1 MAEKKVRVSLDE
13 LTEKYK
19 GLEYRDFYEK
29 IMGLIKAGD
38 LTPVKRSPLN
48 GKNPPLPVRYTK
60 MIEAEDY
67 SDLTDEL
74 KFHFSP
80 YLDNSYYLKH
90 PDIYKKERKY
100 ALALSKYFDKYG
112 NNDREPVSVNERSF
126 EIWGCEKFIEKE
138 NGRTILKHCGK
149 KISDL
154 SVYETREPLACFT
167 LSREIPQNVIILENE
182 DIFYTMRKYLLRG
195 NDTIFGVK
203 IGTLIYGAGKRMVSS
218 ATDYDI
224 SVEPAVADT
233 RNNILYFG
241 DLDYEGIDIYEGV
254 SKKLPDIYRLYP
266 FKEAYEKML
275 ERALTIGLTNLP
287 ETKEGQRETE
297 ISDFLG
303 CFDEDKRKVIN
314 DILKTRKYIPQEILN
329 IESFDRK

>member
-67 SDLTDEL
+67 SNLTDEL

-167 LSREIPQNVIILENE
+167 LSREIPQNVINCI
-182 DIFYTMRKYLLRG
+182 RLL
-195 NDTIFGVK
+195 VK
-203 IGTLIYGAGKRMVSS
+203 NVYQ
-218 ATDYDI
+218 
-224 SVEPAVADT
+224 
-233 RNNILYFG
+233 F
-241 DLDYEGIDIYEGV
+241 
-254 SKKLPDIYRLYP
+254 
-266 FKEAYEKML
+266 FHH
-275 ERALTIGLTNLP
+275 
-287 ETKEGQRETE
+287 
-297 ISDFLG
+297 
-303 CFDEDKRKVIN
+303 
-314 DILKTRKYIPQEILN
+314 
-329 IESFDRK
+329 